1 MRRGLR
7 RDWYG
12 AGTGLVRG
20 RGCGY
25 CAAMSSLATISHR
38 SLRALLRAAGRFGD
52 KGGWVMSS
60 HVAMS
65 LMMALFPFVLFV
77 VALAGFLS
85 RDVPVDDLFQ
95 LLFGSWP
102 EEVAQPIERELRA
115 VLETADSR
123 LLTLGGV
130 LALYFASNGVDAVRV
145 AMTRAYHDT
154 DPRPFWRTRLLCLA
168 LVVAGAALVLAGV
181 AVDLVLPIYANM
193 LQAAVP
199 GEVTSWFAGVGVS
212 WLFVTAMPV
221 LGVVAFHLLLPGRR
235 HGLRQILPGIV
246 LTVVL
251 WALAGWGFSIYIG
264 RFATYSATYAGLAGA
279 MSALIF
285 LYLNAAILIL
295 GAEFN
300 GALID
305 AAREDATAEA
315 R

>member
-1 MRRGLR
+1 MPSVAIPLRGLR
-7 RDWYG
+7 
-12 AGTGLVRG
+12 
-20 RGCGY
+20 
-25 CAAMSSLATISHR
+25 
-38 SLRALLRAAGRFGD
+38 ALIRAAARFGD

-85 RDVPVDDLFQ
+85 RDVPVDDLFE

-115 VLETADSR
+115 VLAAADSR

-130 LALYFASNGVDAVRV
+130 VALYFASNGVDAVRV

-154 DPRPFWRTRLLCLA
+154 DPRPFWQTRLLCLG

-181 AVDLVLPIYANM
+181 AVDLVLPLYTNM
-193 LQAAVP
+193 LRAAVP

-212 WLFVTAMPV
+212 WLFVIAMPV
-221 LGVVAFHLLLPGRR
+221 LGVLGFHLLLPGRR
-235 HGLRQILPGIV
+235 HGIRQILPGVV
-246 LTVVL
+246 LTLML

-264 RFATYSATYAGLAGA
+264 RFASYSATYAGLAGA

-300 GALID
+300 GALLD
-305 AAREDATAEA
+305 AGREKEPASEPG
-315 R
+315 